1 MSENLCVN
9 GQTNSINQVRYGCA
23 LGALHSVVA
32 IPGAM
37 PITHCGP
44 GCVDKQYTSLA
55 FYNGFQ
61 GGGYAGGS
69 VTPSVNAGE
78 REVIFGGENRLREL
92 IKSSLRI
99 LDAELF
105 VVLNGCIGEIVGDD
119 IGSVVGE
126 FQKQDIPIVYAET
139 GGFKGNILDAEL
151 FVVLNGCIGEIVGDD
166 IGSVVGEFQKQDI
179 PIVYAETGGFKGNN
193 FIGHEIIVES
203 IINQYIDKFAENKDV
218 KEKGLINVWSE
229 LPYQN
234 TFWRGDLGEIK
245 RILEGAGFKVNILFG
260 NESAGVSEWKKIPNA
275 QFNLVISP
283 WMGVKI
289 AKLLE
294 KKYNQSYLHVPVL
307 PIGAKETSR
316 FLNEVVQF
324 AKIDSEIAQKFIQ
337 SEEKNYYSYLEQ
349 FGDFYAEY
357 WWGLPA
363 SYAVVGDSTYNLAL
377 NKFLVNQLGLIPGKQ
392 IITDNTPEKFRE
404 SIRKE
409 YEHLAEDVKAE
420 VDFVEDGYIVNRL
433 LREGE
438 YGHKPPII
446 FGTTWERDV
455 AKELKGQI
463 VEVGFPASYE
473 VVINKSYVGYRGALT
488 LLEKIY
494 TTAIS
499 TSA

>member
-23 LGALHSVVA
+23 LGALHRVVA
-32 IPGAM
+32 IPDAM

-105 VVLNGCIGEIVGDD
+105 VVINGCIGEIVGGDV
-119 IGSVVGE
+119 GSVVGE
-126 FQKQDIPIVYAET
+126 FQKQDIH
-139 GGFKGNILDAEL
+139 
-151 FVVLNGCIGEIVGDD
+151 
-166 IGSVVGEFQKQDI
+166 
-179 PIVYAETGGFKGNN
+179 IVYAETGGFKGNN

-203 IINQYIDKFAENKDV
+203 IINQYVDKFAENKDV

-404 SIRKE
+404 RIRKE
-409 YEHLAEDVKAE
+409 YEHLAEDVK
-420 VDFVEDGYIVNRL
+420 VL
-433 LREGE
+433 
-438 YGHKPPII
+438 
-446 FGTTWERDV
+446 
-455 AKELKGQI
+455 
-463 VEVGFPASYE
+463 
-473 VVINKSYVGYRGALT
+473 
-488 LLEKIY
+488 
-494 TTAIS
+494 
-499 TSA
+499 

>member
-1 MSENLCVN
+1 MAENSCLN

-92 IKSSLRI
+92 IKASLRI

-126 FQKQDIPIVYAET
+126 FQRQDIPIVYA
-139 GGFKGNILDAEL
+139 D
-151 FVVLNGCIGEIVGDD
+151 
-166 IGSVVGEFQKQDI
+166 
-179 PIVYAETGGFKGNN
+179 TGGFKGNN

-203 IINQYIDKFAENKDV
+203 IINQYVDKFAENKDV

-294 KKYNQSYLHVPVL
+294 KKYNQPYLHIPVL
-307 PIGAKETSR
+307 PIGAKETTR
-316 FLNEVVQF
+316 FLKEVVQF
-324 AKIDSEIAQKFIQ
+324 AQINSEIADKFIK

-409 YEHLAEDVKAE
+409 YEHLAEDVSVA
-420 VDFVEDGYIVNRL
+420 VDFVEDGYIVNKL

-473 VVINKSYVGYRGALT
+473 VVINKSYIGYRGALT

-499 TSA
+499 ASA